1 MRNLTIKR
9 NKSFVGSLAAMNIY
23 VEDPI
28 SSEIVING
36 IPCRK
41 LGALKNGEEKTFSIE
56 EHAVKIF
63 AIADKLSKE
72 YCNDLY
78 QLPEGSDD
86 IFISGQNR
94 FNPAVG
100 NAFRF
105 DGNDNELSN
114 ANRKKGTRKGLI
126 VLLVAVMVG
135 FVLGFAIVGAL
146 FSDRKPS
153 PKSFSSGGMTI
164 TVTDE
169 FQKLDLDQYTLALDS
184 SKVAVFFLKEP
195 FYLVPDSESYTLMQ
209 YADMVIEANGLQSK
223 KMTADGGLV
232 YFTYENISDYD
243 NKTYKYFSYVYKSDS
258 AFWLI
263 QFATLS
269 ENASEYTDQF
279 EDWARSVK
287 FSD

>member
-9 NKSFVGSLAAMNIY
+9 NKSFVGCMAAMKIY
-23 VEDPI
+23 VEDPV
-28 SSEIVING
+28 SSEIVINH

-41 LGALKNGEEKTFSIE
+41 LGTLKNGEEKTFVIE

-63 AIADKLSKE
+63 AIADSLSKE

-78 QLPEGSDD
+78 QLSEGSDD
-86 IFISGQNR
+86 VFISGQNR
-94 FNPAVG
+94 FNPAAG

-105 DGNDNELSN
+105 DGNDNELTN
-114 ANRKKGTRKGLI
+114 VNRKKGTRKGLI
-126 VLLVAVMVG
+126 ILIVA
-135 FVLGFAIVGAL
+135 AIVGFILGYAIVGSL
-146 FSDRKPS
+146 FSDSNPS
-153 PKSFSSGGMTI
+153 PKSFSSNGMTI

-169 FQKLDLDQYTLALDS
+169 FKKLDMDQYTLALDS
-184 SKVAVFFLKEP
+184 SEVAVFFLKEP
-195 FYLVPDSESYTLMQ
+195 FYLVPGSESYTLMQ

-243 NKTYKYFSYVYKSDS
+243 NKSYKYFSYVYKSDS

-269 ENASEYTDQF
+269 ENASKYTDQF